1 MEGDATMHTNIPLI
15 AGIFSTI
22 LFSVS
27 TLPMLVKAFRT
38 RDLHSYSLGSLLITN
53 LGNLV
58 HAVYVYSLPFGPLW
72 LLHGFYLLTSALML
86 AGYLLFERGG
96 C

>member
-1 MEGDATMHTNIPLI
+1 MHASLPVI
-15 AGIFSTI
+15 AGFVSTI
-22 LFSVS
+22 LFSAS

-38 RDLHSYSLGSLLITN
+38 RDLHSYSLESLVISN

-58 HAVYVYSLPFGPLW
+58 HAVYVYSLPFGPIW
-72 LLHGFYLLTSALML
+72 LLHGFYLLTSGLML
-86 AGYLLFERGG
+86 AGYVLFERSA

>member
-1 MEGDATMHTNIPLI
+1 MDARIPSSP
-15 AGIFSTI
+15 ASYRRSCFQPARCRCWSRP
-22 LFSVS
+22 S
-27 TLPMLVKAFRT
+27 A
-38 RDLHSYSLGSLLITN
+38 RDLHSYSLGSLVISN

-58 HAVYVYSLPFGPLW
+58 HAVYVYSLPFGPIW
-72 LLHGFYLLTSALML
+72 LLHGFYLLTSGLML

>member
-1 MEGDATMHTNIPLI
+1 MDARIPLI
-15 AGIFSTI
+15 AGILSTV
-22 LFSVS
+22 LFSAS

-38 RDLHSYSLGSLLITN
+38 RDLHSYSLGSLVISN

-58 HAVYVYSLPFGPLW
+58 HAVYVYSLPFGPIW
-72 LLHGFYLLTSALML
+72 LLHGFYLLTSGLML